1 MKRREF
7 ITLFGGAAAWPLV
20 ARAQGRGRNPK
31 IGILWH
37 AGNAEEEGPLFTA
50 LVEGFR
56 KLGSEEGRD
65 ITLEHRFP
73 NEIPEQFKSMAAE
86 LVSLNVDALVSAG
99 IQAAL
104 ALREKRPKQFRLFL
118 CFFPTQSGAS

>member
-20 ARAQGRGRNPK
+20 ARAQGRGRIPK

-37 AGNAEEEGPLFTA
+37 AGSAEKKGPLFTA

-56 KLGSEEGRD
+56 KLGFEEGRD

-73 NEIPEQFKSMAAE
+73 NEIPERFKSMAAE
-86 LVSLNVDALVSAG
+86 LVSLNVDALVSAA
-99 IQAAL
+99 IQAA
-104 ALREKRPKQFRLFL
+104 
-118 CFFPTQSGAS
+118 

>member
-7 ITLFGGAAAWPLV
+7 ITLLGAAAGWPLA
-20 ARAQGRGRNPK
+20 ARAQRQGGIPK
-31 IGILWH
+31 IGVLWH
-37 AGNAEEEGPLFTA
+37 AANAEEEGPLFTA

-56 KLGSEEGRD
+56 KVGYVEGRN

-73 NEIPEQFKSMAAE
+73 NEIPERFKSMAAE

-99 IQAAL
+99 IQAAI
-104 ALREKRPKQFRLFL
+104 ACKERPRQSHSFS
-118 CFFPTQSGAS
+118 CSCPTQLGAK